1 MLSEMTLHMRLGR
14 SYCYTCIICICR
26 THMTIDVLHILQW
39 RNRYGSNMSTG
50 TDVVD
55 RDILTPLPSAH
66 RNAGIQCSIVTA
78 IAGPSHLSSCP
89 CEQHPHNVTQQEP
102 CPLTCAQTTANKNSR
117 AEDEI
122 LQLSLKRRWTS
133 VTHKAFSSGTWK
145 VHTDRALGVNSSSS
159 PTSHSSNTSP
169 PVWPGQTHSTEW
181 DRAQLRLV
189 FTK

>member
-1 MLSEMTLHMRLGR
+1 MRLGR
-14 SYCYTCIICICR
+14 CYCYTCIICICR

-133 VTHKAFSSGTWK
+133 VTHKAFSNGTWK

-169 PVWPGQTHSTEW
+169 LVWPGQTHSTEW